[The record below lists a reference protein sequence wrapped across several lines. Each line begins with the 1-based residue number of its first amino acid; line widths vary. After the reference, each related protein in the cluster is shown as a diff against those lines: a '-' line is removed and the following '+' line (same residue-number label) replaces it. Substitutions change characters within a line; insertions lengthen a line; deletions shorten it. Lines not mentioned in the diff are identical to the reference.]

1 MKGRRIVINSSE
13 RFVLS
18 SLSGLLSLF
27 GICEKNDLMVFG
39 GYFSGCY
46 HVVAGLPNW
55 LSCHEL
61 LPNYLVVVVVLGKSF
76 LPLLCQ
82 Q

>member
-18 SLSGLLSLF
+18 SLSGLPFSFWHLQ
-27 GICEKNDLMVFG
+27 KNDLMVFG